1 MGAMNWDMVIPTLIY
16 SAIIAIGLITY
27 IIVGLGH
34 H

>member
-1 MGAMNWDMVIPTLIY
+1 MRLMNWDMVIPTLIY
-16 SAIIAIGLITY
+16 STVIAVGLIAY

>member
-1 MGAMNWDMVIPTLIY
+1 MNWDMVIPTALY
-16 SAIIAIGLITY
+16 LFLIAIGLIAY

>member
-1 MGAMNWDMVIPTLIY
+1 MNWDMVVPTLLY
-16 SAIIAIGLITY
+16 AAVIAVGLITY

>member
-1 MGAMNWDMVIPTLIY
+1 MNWDMVIPTLVY
-16 SAIIAIGLITY
+16 AVIIAVGLVTY

>member
-1 MGAMNWDMVIPTLIY
+1 MNWDMLVPTLVY
-16 SAIIAIGLITY
+16 ALVIAVGLVTY

>member
-1 MGAMNWDMVIPTLIY
+1 MNWDMLGPTLLY
-16 SAIIAIGLITY
+16 VLFVALGLITY

>member
-1 MGAMNWDMVIPTLIY
+1 MGLMNWDMVIPTLLY
-16 SAIIAIGLITY
+16 ALVIAVGLVTY

>member
-1 MGAMNWDMVIPTLIY
+1 MNWDMVIPALIY
-16 SAIIAIGLITY
+16 STVIAVGLIAY

>member
-1 MGAMNWDMVIPTLIY
+1 MNWDMVIPTLVY
-16 SAIIAIGLITY
+16 AVIIAVGLITY

>member
-1 MGAMNWDMVIPTLIY
+1 MTAMNRDMVVPTLLY
-16 SAIIAIGLITY
+16 AIVIAIGLITY